1 MAKRGRTPSLVSS
14 HGTVSTHIAG
24 KVMSCRRCKTKMQKG
39 TTCVRVADP
48 SYPGP
53 GKAYCKE
60 CFHEVLDQTELDVR
74 RLRDEL
80 A

>member
-1 MAKRGRTPSLVSS
+1 
-14 HGTVSTHIAG
+14 
-24 KVMSCRRCKTKMQKG
+24 MQKG

-48 SYPGP
+48 SYQGS
-53 GKAYCKE
+53 GRAYCKE
-60 CFHEVLDQTELDVR
+60 CFGEVLDQTELDIR